1 MYLLIMNLKDC
12 FWFIVGYF
20 LKGVIISFKP
30 AANLVFP
37 MEILF
42 EEQKNN
48 ERGKSFSPTNY
59 EDKYLENEGIDTNCI
74 KDYERCF

>member
-1 MYLLIMNLKDC
+1 
-12 FWFIVGYF
+12 
-20 LKGVIISFKP
+20 
-30 AANLVFP
+30 